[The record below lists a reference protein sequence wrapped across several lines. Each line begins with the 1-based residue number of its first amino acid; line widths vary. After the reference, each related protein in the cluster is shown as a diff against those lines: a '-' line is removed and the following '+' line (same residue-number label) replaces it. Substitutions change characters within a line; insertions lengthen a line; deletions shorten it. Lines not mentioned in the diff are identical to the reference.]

1 MILAT
6 AAAQGQVTCDSA
18 GSSSVAIALHLP
30 AIPPQ
35 TDLLQLE
42 IYSAAT
48 APRPFAIQT
57 AVPTSVGMVVED
69 LLPDVEY
76 FFKFRTHPSTAP
88 SIVQGWRNSTD
99 GNAVGC
105 KTTPAKPN
113 TPHTLR
119 RRSSTNS
126 GDTAILQLGW
136 DWGGSKCTGMIPITY
151 VRLREE
157 TTHPSASFKQ
167 LQKLASNTIL
177 TKVMVP
183 ADCKQERG
191 SANLEGL
198 APGSSYIVAVGD
210 SDPVRFRTSGG
221 KTQFT
226 DMYRVSEYT
235 YEIDFL
241 ENHNSAS
248 RQGQTAFLTSTN
260 DNLFFQLSKSPV
272 TLYCV
277 EHELVEDESG
287 YAPYVSCN

>member
-1 MILAT
+1 MEISVHIVVCRSSTLAVSLSNIT
-6 AAAQGQVTCDSA
+6 WLNDRLIVSQVTR
-18 GSSSVAIALHLP
+18 LTRT
-30 AIPPQ
+30 PPSPPCFAQ

-157 TTHPSASFKQ
+157 TTHPSVSFKQ

-198 APGSSYIVAVGD
+198 APGSAYIVAVGD
-210 SDPVRFRTSGG
+210 SDPVGLLKSWCV
-221 KTQFT
+221 
-226 DMYRVSEYT
+226 MP
-235 YEIDFL
+235 
-241 ENHNSAS
+241 
-248 RQGQTAFLTSTN
+248 
-260 DNLFFQLSKSPV
+260 NLAVL
-272 TLYCV
+272 
-277 EHELVEDESG
+277 
-287 YAPYVSCN
+287 